1 MKAVWKNTVLAESDS
16 TIRSQSKDYFPPESV
31 KKEYLRESETRTMD
45 PYRGPVS
52 YYDIV
57 IGEDVNKDAAMFL
70 TEAKGAN
77 RQVNNYI
84 AFDLTK
90 GVTVE

>member
-1 MKAVWKNTVLAESDS
+1 MKAVWKNTVIAESND

-57 IGEDVNKDAAMFL
+57 IGGDVNKDAAMYL

-84 AFDLTK
+84 AFSESK
-90 GVTVE
+90 GVTIE